1 MKKNLR
7 VGLLGAGGM
16 GRIHAETLARD
27 ARVRIA
33 GVSDIDAA
41 RSSLLAGE
49 IGSRAFPDLK
59 ALLAEG
65 IDLLVITTPNR
76 WHAEA
81 AATAME
87 CGVAVLSEKP
97 MATNIEEARMLCQ
110 MAAREGAFY
119 VVGHNRRH
127 APAYRH
133 AKEIVDGGFRPLF
146 ASFKMHEGDY
156 RSPGWVSDRSISGGF
171 LYENL
176 VHFFDLMEWLVA
188 PVAEVSCLARAPLY
202 PDHNDFVIS
211 IAFEGGAIAS
221 LSATGH
227 ASWLRPAEK
236 TELVGDHAS
245 FHVEELDRTLHSP
258 GMDAE
263 VRTRD
268 FSGLSRAERWGYHE
282 QDSEIIDA
290 LLSGTRPCF
299 PPSRALRT
307 LEIAEAC
314 TLSASQGRAVRLNPF
329 PSD

>member
-1 MKKNLR
+1 LRRDVR

-27 ARVRIA
+27 PRVRIA
-33 GVSDIDAA
+33 GVSDVDAA
-41 RSSLLAGE
+41 RSGRLASDV
-49 IGSRAFPDLK
+49 GSRALPDLK

-87 CGVAVLSEKP
+87 CGIGVLSEKP
-97 MATNIEEARMLCQ
+97 MATNIEEARTLCQ
-110 MAAREGAFY
+110 MASREGVFY

-127 APAYRH
+127 APVYLH
-133 AKEIVDGGFRPLF
+133 AREIIDGGFRPLF
-146 ASFKMHEGDY
+146 GAFKMHEGDY
-156 RSPGWVSDRSISGGF
+156 RTPAWVSDRSVSGGF

-176 VHFFDLMEWLVA
+176 VHFFDLMEWLIA
-188 PVAEVSCLARAPLY
+188 PVAQVSCLARAPLY
-202 PDHNDFVIS
+202 ADDNDFVIS
-211 IAFEGGAIAS
+211 IAFDGGAIAS

-245 FHVEELDRTLHSP
+245 LHIEELDRTLHSP

-263 VRTRD
+263 IRTRD
-268 FSGLSRAERWGYHE
+268 FSALPRAERWGYQG

-290 LLSGTRPCF
+290 FLSGKRPCF
-299 PPSRALRT
+299 PATRALRT

-314 TLSASQGRAVRLNPF
+314 TLSARRGLPVRLEP
-329 PSD
+329 PLPA